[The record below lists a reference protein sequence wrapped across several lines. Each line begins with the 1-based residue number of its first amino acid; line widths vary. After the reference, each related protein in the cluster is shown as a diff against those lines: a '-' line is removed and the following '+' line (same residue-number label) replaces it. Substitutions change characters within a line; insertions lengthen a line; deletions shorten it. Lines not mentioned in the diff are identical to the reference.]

1 MNENVQFKVVGK
13 PESDFESGSI
23 EIPHNR
29 ASYIYQHQ
37 QHYTPTNPP
46 THQPMNHH
54 LPKVQHG
61 LPTQQPNPTQP
72 TRLPIFPIYAQAAKT
87 AEKSENSDGGLVQN
101 LTRFFNRPGLR
112 KSPFGNEDL
121 RGPRRRRRRRP
132 TESWLGRNRNTRFGP
147 DLRKFWLAKPP

>member
-1 MNENVQFKVVGK
+1 MCQWHSVTFYKRLLAKEYVQFTVVGK
-13 PESDFESGSI
+13 PSESDFESGSI

-46 THQPMNHH
+46 THQLLNHH
-54 LPKVQHG
+54 LPKGQHG

-87 AEKSENSDGGLVQN
+87 AEKSENSDGGLVRN
-101 LTRFFNRPGLR
+101 HLKYTPHPWLWLEYYGPTGYELR
-112 KSPFGNEDL
+112 SEL
-121 RGPRRRRRRRP
+121 RAR
-132 TESWLGRNRNTRFGP
+132 S
-147 DLRKFWLAKPP
+147 D

>member
-101 LTRFFNRPGLR
+101 LTRFLTSEGFRRLCRPGLR
-112 KSPFGNEDL
+112 KYPFGNDEIL
-121 RGPRRRRRRRP
+121 GPGRRGRRRP
-132 TESWLGRNRNTRFGP
+132 TGTWHVSGQI
-147 DLRKFWLAKPP
+147 

>member
-101 LTRFFNRPGLR
+101 LTRFFNHPAFAVLDFESLR
-112 KSPFGNEDL
+112 SGMRTSEVQDGEDVDALL
-121 RGPRRRRRRRP
+121 R
-132 TESWLGRNRNTRFGP
+132 P
-147 DLRKFWLAKPP
+147 DLVGTGHSGIFSRGA

>member
-1 MNENVQFKVVGK
+1 MCHPLYKLVANKNVQFKVVGK

-101 LTRFFNRPGLR
+101 RTRFI
-112 KSPFGNEDL
+112 
-121 RGPRRRRRRRP
+121 
-132 TESWLGRNRNTRFGP
+132 
-147 DLRKFWLAKPP
+147 

>member
-1 MNENVQFKVVGK
+1 MFNLKLLASQKVISNLGVLK
-13 PESDFESGSI
+13 YHTI
-23 EIPHNR
+23 EHHTYTRPPNR
-29 ASYIYQHQ
+29 
-37 QHYTPTNPP
+37 TPP

-101 LTRFFNRPGLR
+101 LTRFFNLR
-112 KSPFGNEDL
+112 RMSAPSPSWTSKVSVREWGPPRSKTARTSTPYWDLAWSVQEDTV
-121 RGPRRRRRRRP
+121 RA
-132 TESWLGRNRNTRFGP
+132 RFEKV
-147 DLRKFWLAKPP
+147 LVS

>member
-1 MNENVQFKVVGK
+1 MKENVQFIVVGK

-29 ASYIYQHQ
+29 ASYIYHHQ

-46 THQPMNHH
+46 THQLMNHH

-87 AEKSENSDGGLVQN
+87 AEKSDNSDGGLVRN
-101 LTRFFNRPGLR
+101 HL
-112 KSPFGNEDL
+112 KSFCFTVTVVGI
-121 RGPRRRRRRRP
+121 GM
-132 TESWLGRNRNTRFGP
+132 S
-147 DLRKFWLAKPP
+147 